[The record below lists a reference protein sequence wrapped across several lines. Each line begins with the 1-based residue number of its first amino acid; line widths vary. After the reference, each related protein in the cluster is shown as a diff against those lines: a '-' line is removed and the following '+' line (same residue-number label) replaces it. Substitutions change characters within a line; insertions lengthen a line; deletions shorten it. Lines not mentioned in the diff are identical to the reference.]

1 MLHLNIALI
10 QSSLFWENPAA
21 NRAYFDD
28 VFHSL
33 SDNPD
38 LIILPEMFTSGFTMK
53 PANVAETMEGDTVK
67 WMKERSRTIGSVLT
81 GSIVIRDGERN
92 FNRLIWAMPTGE
104 VVYYDKRHR
113 FSMAGEDAD
122 YTAGEN
128 PLVIEW
134 KGWQI
139 SPFICYDLRFPAWS
153 RQVAGVDLMIYVA
166 NWPETR
172 RHHWQKLLQA
182 RAIENQCFVAGV
194 NRVGTD
200 DNGLV
205 YAGDSMLIDFNGE
218 PIRSASRSPSVL
230 SCSLDKDALQ
240 EWRQRMPF
248 LRDRDT
254 FSIS

>member
-1 MLHLNIALI
+1 
-10 QSSLFWENPAA
+10 
-21 NRAYFDD
+21 
-28 VFHSL
+28 
-33 SDNPD
+33 
-38 LIILPEMFTSGFTMK
+38 MFTSGFTMQ
-53 PANVAETMEGDTVK
+53 PVHVAEPIDGDSVQ
-67 WMKERSRTIGSVLT
+67 WMKSWSNKLGAAIAGSL
-81 GSIVIRDGERN
+81 VIQVNGQY
-92 FNRLIWAMPTGE
+92 FNRLVWINPSGE
-104 VVYYDKRHR
+104 VSCYDKRHR
-113 FSMAGEDAD
+113 FSMAGEDAH
-122 YTAGEN
+122 YTAGER
-128 PLVIEW
+128 PLVMKW

-218 PIRSASRSPSVL
+218 PIRSASWSPDILSVT
-230 SCSLDKDALQ
+230 LDKEGLQ
-240 EWRQRMPF
+240 EWRQRLPF
-248 LRDRDT
+248 LRDRDI
-254 FSIS
+254 FSISR